1 MARKSRL
8 LQILTAAED
17 LLLFFDDYFKST
29 SWIYH
34 DTGINR
40 LKVKK
45 SVWYLVENNILN
57 KDLSFKKKPS
67 SVFKEISR
75 SWDGF
80 WRIIIYDVSEK
91 NRKTRDN
98 IRYHLNKFDFKPLQR
113 SVWVSPFSA
122 EWIIL
127 RLEKIVDDPTKFLCF
142 KAEFSRKNSESM
154 VDELWELDNWIAKAD
169 NWLRQGRVDQDMKAY
184 KREFW
189 NLVLDHPRV
198 PLDLL
203 PRSWPLKKLVKKYRN
218 L

>member
-29 SWIYH
+29 SWVYEN
-34 DTGINR
+34 TGIDKGR
-40 LKVKK
+40 VEK

-57 KDLSFKKKPS
+57 KNLSFKKKPD
-67 SVFKEISR
+67 SVYSEISR
-75 SWDGF
+75 PWDGF

-142 KAEFSRKNSESM
+142 KAILSRKESEFL
-154 VDELWELDNWIAKAD
+154 VDELWNLDNWKEMAI
-169 NWLRQGRVDQDMKAY
+169 NWL
-184 KREFW
+184 KRDKSDKKLNQEKKIFW
-189 NLVLDHPRV
+189 DLVLNHPRV

-203 PRSWPLKKLVKKYRN
+203 PSGWPLKKMVKKYRK